1 LNIFKTISN
10 IVAKS
15 LTTQDPTERM
25 PRTALVNF
33 LLGRHSFDLA
43 ASVAV
48 SLYNKCSPLSD
59 GVDRVV
65 NAAKD
70 VKIVLNDELSKK
82 FIAKH
87 PVLDLLHNPSI
98 GVSYKKFMEQLLKF
112 LIVTGD
118 AYVMVNS
125 AGGIN
130 SVPSVLRV
138 IPPQSVTLLQG
149 VDGFVD
155 RYDVYFA
162 NTIIMYNRAL
172 GRYAAKIDG
181 VTSELI
187 HFSVVNLLDSFFNLK
202 GYSIFNS
209 LFYEI
214 EQYCASNV
222 HNLSVLKRGM
232 TLGGILFFD
241 SVLSKEAMDK
251 IKSSIDEYYSG
262 EANAGKILALDNAMN
277 TRYVQTYAVTKDMD
291 FEKLAKRLTVA
302 IYNKLKIPQPKVNS
316 ETMTM
321 ANLDIAQEAFYDD
334 AVFPWLNDI
343 LSSMTLFLT
352 PRYPD
357 LQNLTLSY
365 DRNTIPAL
373 ESRNIE
379 ILVSKN
385 KLNALTKNELR
396 EALGYNQIS
405 DEGVNTLYQEAN
417 LIPITQSLENDD
429 TSQQ

>member
-1 LNIFKTISN
+1 
-10 IVAKS
+10 
-15 LTTQDPTERM
+15 
-25 PRTALVNF
+25 
-33 LLGRHSFDLA
+33 
-43 ASVAV
+43 
-48 SLYNKCSPLSD
+48 
-59 GVDRVV
+59 
-65 NAAKD
+65 
-70 VKIVLNDELSKK
+70 
-82 FIAKH
+82 
-87 PVLDLLHNPSI
+87 
-98 GVSYKKFMEQLLKF
+98 
-112 LIVTGD
+112 
-118 AYVMVNS
+118 
-125 AGGIN
+125 
-130 SVPSVLRV
+130 
-138 IPPQSVTLLQG
+138 
-149 VDGFVD
+149 
-155 RYDVYFA
+155 
-162 NTIIMYNRAL
+162 
-172 GRYAAKIDG
+172 
-181 VTSELI
+181 
-187 HFSVVNLLDSFFNLK
+187 
-202 GYSIFNS
+202 
-209 LFYEI
+209 
-214 EQYCASNV
+214 
-222 HNLSVLKRGM
+222 
-232 TLGGILFFD
+232 
-241 SVLSKEAMDK
+241 
-251 IKSSIDEYYSG
+251 
-262 EANAGKILALDNAMN
+262 
-277 TRYVQTYAVTKDMD
+277 VTKDMD

-302 IYNKLKIPQPKVNS
+302 IYNKFKIPQPKVNS